1 MNRKALLVA
10 FHFPPIKASSG
21 LERTLAL
28 ARHLPALGWEPA
40 VLTAH
45 PMAYERTSTE
55 RMEGLDGS
63 VPVHRAF
70 ALDTARHLAVAG
82 RYPGWLAQ
90 PDRWRTWMLGAIP
103 TGLAMIRRYRPQ
115 VIWSTYPIVTAHDI
129 GYWLHRLS
137 GVPWVADFR
146 DPMVEFDDRQQVWH
160 PGHPRLRKMRLDTE
174 GRAAAHARALTFCT
188 RSALSI
194 CAARYPQADQS
205 LWRVVPNGFDE
216 SAFQTA
222 APVAPSR
229 PADAPLW
236 LLHSGTIYPTPDR
249 DPTHFLRALAQVRA
263 ARGTHRRPV
272 RVVLRGSGVERL
284 YADLIRELDLQDW
297 VSFEPVVDY
306 ISALRE
312 MQQVDGLLLFQGY
325 TSNPAIP
332 AKLYEYF
339 RAGRPILAMVDDA
352 GDTAALLKSNGVGSF
367 APLDDAEQIAASL
380 HAFLDALERGEAQ
393 GMPREQAATFERGVA
408 TQGFARLFDDVAAAS
423 PRI

>member
-1 MNRKALLVA
+1 MNRKVLLVA

-28 ARHLPALGWEPA
+28 ARHLPSCGWDPA

-45 PMAYERTSTE
+45 PMAYEKTSSE
-55 RMEGLDGS
+55 RMEGIEAS
-63 VPVHRAF
+63 VPVHRAL

-146 DPMVEFDDRQQVWH
+146 DPMVEFDDRQQTWH
-160 PGHPRLRKMRLDTE
+160 PAQPRLRSMRLFTE
-174 GRAAAHARALTFCT
+174 QRAAGHARALTFCT
-188 RSALSI
+188 PSALGI
-194 CAARYPQADQS
+194 CAARYPQADQRF
-205 LWRVVPNGFDE
+205 WRVVPNGFDE
-216 SAFQTA
+216 AAFRDATA
-222 APVAPSR
+222 
-229 PADAPLW
+229 PAGIAGEATAPLS

-249 DPTHFLRALAQVRA
+249 DPTHFLKALARVRA
-263 ARGTHRRPV
+263 ERGPGRRGV
-272 RVVLRGSGVERL
+272 RVVLRGSGVEKL
-284 YADLIRELDLQDW
+284 YADLIRELDLDGW

-306 ISALRE
+306 VSALRE

-352 GDTAALLKSNGVGSF
+352 GDTAALLRSQGIGAF
-367 APLDDAEQIAASL
+367 APLDDADRIAVAL
-380 HAFLDALERGEAQ
+380 HAFLDGLEQGTVHGMALDR
-393 GMPREQAATFERGVA
+393 AADFERGVA
-408 TQGFARLFDDVAAAS
+408 TRGFARLFDEIA
-423 PRI
+423 R